1 MSPLAKKKKIIKFIR
16 CFLYSLLFSC
26 LAVALFVA
34 YVVLAIISNVDQRN
48 VKVEGIVM
56 DENTNQRL
64 ANTSVIIYSERF
76 MSDRGTQNYDSCQG
90 FDTLYLQTDHRG
102 YYSVSIDY
110 SCAVTIRVGGEKY
123 RRKVYYPPLRKRI
136 IQNIYLERK

>member
-1 MSPLAKKKKIIKFIR
+1 MSPAAKKKKILKFIR
-16 CFLYSLLFSC
+16 WFLYSLLFSC

-64 ANTSVIIYSERF
+64 ANTAVVIYSYRF

-136 IQNIYLERK
+136 IQNIYLEST